1 MLPAPDA
8 HERATDTGR
17 NDFSTI
23 DRFGVGELVVAL
35 GKLRPHMMEDVPMDY
50 RVPYA
55 ELQATIVGEVED
67 VFANHADDAMAV
79 NRALKWALVSHALV
93 FRGRSKHRGQRRF
106 RDNVQTRFVLWREG
120 NYRKL
125 LDLMMKAADK
135 VRRPKH

>member
-1 MLPAPDA
+1 M
-8 HERATDTGR
+8 
-17 NDFSTI
+17 
-23 DRFGVGELVVAL
+23 
-35 GKLRPHMMEDVPMDY
+35 
-50 RVPYA
+50 
-55 ELQATIVGEVED
+55 GEVED

-135 VRRPKH
+135 VRRRRASASCWHTVLYRTAYWTVYRIQR